1 VLVKL
6 LAFQWKLMV
15 LLSMMTY
22 LLRVHDLYHQQS
34 CLLGEPR
41 IGQIAAIP
49 MKTNGAP
56 LIVDLFASA

>member
-1 VLVKL
+1 
-6 LAFQWKLMV
+6 
-15 LLSMMTY
+15 MMTY

-41 IGQIAAIP
+41 FGQIAAIP